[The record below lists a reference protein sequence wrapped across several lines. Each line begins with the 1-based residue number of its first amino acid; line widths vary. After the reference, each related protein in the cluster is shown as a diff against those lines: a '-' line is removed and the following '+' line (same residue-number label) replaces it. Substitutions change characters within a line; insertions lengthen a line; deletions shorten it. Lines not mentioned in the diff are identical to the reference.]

1 MRDLIEKEFP
11 EHGIYG
17 EEFGV
22 VREDA
27 DWVWVRTK
35 WSMNVMLNNANLT
48 NLLTNTTHQN

>member
-1 MRDLIEKEFP
+1 MTLADRAAERVMRDLIEKEFP

-27 DWVWVRTK
+27 DWVWVRT
-35 WSMNVMLNNANLT
+35 
-48 NLLTNTTHQN
+48 

>member
-27 DWVWVRTK
+27 DWVWVRT
-35 WSMNVMLNNANLT
+35 
-48 NLLTNTTHQN
+48 